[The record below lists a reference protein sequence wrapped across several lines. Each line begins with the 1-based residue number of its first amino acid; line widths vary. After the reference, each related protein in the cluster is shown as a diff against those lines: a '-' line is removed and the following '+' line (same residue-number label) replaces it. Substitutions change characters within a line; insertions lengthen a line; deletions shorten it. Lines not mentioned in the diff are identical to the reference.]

1 MKITV
6 NQKSLVLDGEISLE
20 RLLVELS
27 VSTKYIAI
35 EVNKMIIPKSEYAKY
50 LLKENDIV
58 EVINAVGGG

>member
-6 NQKSLVLDGEISLE
+6 NQKSLVFDGEISLE
-20 RLLVELS
+20 GLLVELS

-35 EVNKMIIPKSEYAKY
+35 EVNKMIIPKSEYTKY

>member
-35 EVNKMIIPKSEYAKY
+35 EVNKMIIPKSEYTKY

>member
-20 RLLVELS
+20 CLLVELS

-35 EVNKMIIPKSEYAKY
+35 EVNKIIIPKSEYTKY

>member
-6 NQKSLVLDGEISLE
+6 NQKSLVFDGEISLE
-20 RLLVELS
+20 GLLVELS

-35 EVNKMIIPKSEYAKY
+35 EVNRVIIPKSEYTKY

>member
-1 MKITV
+1 MKITI

-35 EVNKMIIPKSEYAKY
+35 EVNKIIIPKSEYAKY

>member
-6 NQKSLVLDGEISLE
+6 NQKSLVFDSEISLE

-35 EVNKMIIPKSEYAKY
+35 EVNRVIIPKSEYTKY

>member
-6 NQKSLVLDGEISLE
+6 NQKSLVFDSEISLE

-35 EVNKMIIPKSEYAKY
+35 EVNKMIIPKSEYTKY

>member
-20 RLLVELS
+20 GLLVELS

-35 EVNKMIIPKSEYAKY
+35 EVNRVIIPKSEYTKY

>member
-1 MKITV
+1 MKITI
-6 NQKSLVLDGEISLE
+6 NQESLVLDGEISLE

-35 EVNKMIIPKSEYAKY
+35 EVNKIIIPKSEYAKY

>member
-6 NQKSLVLDGEISLE
+6 NQKSLVLDSEISLE

-35 EVNKMIIPKSEYAKY
+35 EVNRVIIPKSEYTKY

>member
-1 MKITV
+1 MKIIV
-6 NQKSLVLDGEISLE
+6 NQEVLVFDDEMSLE
-20 RLLVELS
+20 CLLAELS

-35 EVNKMIIPKSEYAKY
+35 EENKMIIPKSEYTKY